1 MDVGLIGA
9 GNMARA
15 LARGWGEPVLVSD
28 VDADRARALAAE
40 VGGEALDSNAAV
52 AERADLLVL
61 CHKPPQLE
69 AVADGIDGH
78 AKAIASILGGTTLG
92 DLHAAY
98 PGIPVFRFIPSVAVE
113 VRTGALG
120 YAEQDLDEAAAA
132 LEPQVLELFGR
143 LGRVVPLP
151 ESLIDV
157 AMGLMSTSPAMFAVI
172 VEALTDA
179 GIRHGMPHDTA
190 AALVADAMAGTAAL
204 LEARGHDTLA
214 LRRSVTSPGGVTAQ
228 ALAALDRAGVRA
240 ALHDALDAV
249 LEVRLR

>member
-28 VDADRARALAAE
+28 VDAERAQALAAE
-40 VGGEALDSNAAV
+40 VGGEALASNAAV

-69 AVADGIDGH
+69 AVAAGIGGR
-78 AKAIASILGGTTLG
+78 ATAIASILGGTTLE

-113 VRTGALG
+113 VRTGAARLRRAG
-120 YAEQDLDEAAAA
+120 ARRS
-132 LEPQVLELFGR
+132 GRRRWSRRCSSCSRR

-157 AMGLMSTSPAMFAVI
+157 AMGLMSTSPAMFAVV
-172 VEALTDA
+172 VEALIDA

-204 LEARGHDTLA
+204 LEARGHDTL
-214 LRRSVTSPGGVTAQ
+214 PC
-228 ALAALDRAGVRA
+228 AAR
-240 ALHDALDAV
+240 
-249 LEVRLR
+249 